1 MKGLPILAEATTR
14 GPLDEWTKYA
24 HETAVA
30 HLNGKGVNKVKDEK
44 VTSKLKGEELA
55 LFTRGKEIYAK
66 EGYCTTCHQP
76 DGRGLSASQFPPL
89 VGTKWVLGSEDRLIK
104 IVLKGVMGQM
114 DVDGKTY
121 PGQVPMT
128 PYGGL
133 LKDDEIAAVLT
144 YVRNSFGNQAS
155 PITPAQVTK
164 VRAATVAK
172 KDFYSP
178 TQLLKEHPMEK

>member
-1 MKGLPILAEATTR
+1 
-14 GPLDEWTKYA
+14 
-24 HETAVA
+24 
-30 HLNGKGVNKVKDEK
+30 
-44 VTSKLKGEELA
+44 
-55 LFTRGKEIYAK
+55 
-66 EGYCTTCHQP
+66 
-76 DGRGLSASQFPPL
+76 
-89 VGTKWVLGSEDRLIK
+89 
-104 IVLKGVMGQM
+104 MGQM